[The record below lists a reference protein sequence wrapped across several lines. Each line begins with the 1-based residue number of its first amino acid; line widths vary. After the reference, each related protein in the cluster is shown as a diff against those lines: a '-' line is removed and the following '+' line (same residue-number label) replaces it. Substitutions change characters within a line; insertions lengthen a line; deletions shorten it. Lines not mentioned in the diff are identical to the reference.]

1 MDNEAGGDDEEGNY
15 SSYNIVSK
23 KRSIEQNSDESK
35 SNNKKSVGNYCTIV
49 YYFCNSWL

>member
-15 SSYNIVSK
+15 SSYNIMSK

-49 YYFCNSWL
+49 NYFCNSWL